1 MTLPDI
7 LKHIT
12 SSIWD
17 DPNTEYKK
25 GQNEILEEL
34 YLIITG
40 EEYVQKQPKTIR
52 TVSDDNETG
61 VQRSS
66 RI

>member
-7 LKHIT
+7 LEYVT

-40 EEYVQKQPKTIR
+40 EEYVQKQQKTIR
-52 TVSDDNETG
+52 IVSDDNENG
-61 VQRSS
+61 FQRFSGL
-66 RI
+66 